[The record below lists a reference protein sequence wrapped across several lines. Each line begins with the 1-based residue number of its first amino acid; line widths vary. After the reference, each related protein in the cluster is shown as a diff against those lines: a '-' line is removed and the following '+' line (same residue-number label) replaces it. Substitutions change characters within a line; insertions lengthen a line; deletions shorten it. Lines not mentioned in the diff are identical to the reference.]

1 MRKKFNKR
9 LAKKAI
15 LEFCP
20 SGQIDGVDQIAPFQ
34 TIGMFLDENPESL
47 SWRGRDRP
55 TIYDTEGLNKLAK
68 KFVNSFSRSDFPVAP
83 NTVPDELVSLVME
96 IGFGYAKSDCERIK
110 VEHQHSM
117 GAENCVG
124 ALLERYLDSKLR
136 AKGWACCYGE
146 YINKIDFVC
155 QTKDGWYALQIKN
168 RDNSE
173 NSSSKAVRDNT
184 DIQKWFRT
192 FSKTGKTNWDNLPPL
207 MSDCGFSECDF
218 IAFTYG
224 YLQREKE
231 KIVG

>member
-47 SWRGRDRP
+47 SWRGKDRP

-136 AKGWACCYGE
+136 AKG
-146 YINKIDFVC
+146 
-155 QTKDGWYALQIKN
+155 
-168 RDNSE
+168 
-173 NSSSKAVRDNT
+173 
-184 DIQKWFRT
+184 
-192 FSKTGKTNWDNLPPL
+192 
-207 MSDCGFSECDF
+207 
-218 IAFTYG
+218 
-224 YLQREKE
+224 
-231 KIVG
+231 

>member
-1 MRKKFNKR
+1 
-9 LAKKAI
+9 
-15 LEFCP
+15 
-20 SGQIDGVDQIAPFQ
+20 
-34 TIGMFLDENPESL
+34 
-47 SWRGRDRP
+47 
-55 TIYDTEGLNKLAK
+55 
-68 KFVNSFSRSDFPVAP
+68 
-83 NTVPDELVSLVME
+83 
-96 IGFGYAKSDCERIK
+96 
-110 VEHQHSM
+110 
-117 GAENCVG
+117 
-124 ALLERYLDSKLR
+124 
-136 AKGWACCYGE
+136 
-146 YINKIDFVC
+146 VC